1 MADLK
6 IRKFLIATFLL
17 AVLPSSALSAEW
29 FLMAREG
36 GCAPLSSLARKG
48 PEFRGLQTP
57 YELIDRMRA
66 AGHQVDVKEHTTPKG
81 PIVEVHVPAKEI
93 AVMVISADMCKELSR

>member
-1 MADLK
+1 MADLI
-6 IRKFLIATFLL
+6 IRRFLIATFLL
-17 AVLPSSALSAEW
+17 AVLPSSALPAEW

-48 PEFRGLQTP
+48 PEFRGLKTP

-66 AGHQVDVKEHTTPKG
+66 AGHKVEVTEHTTPKG
-81 PIVEVHVPAKEI
+81 PMVEVTVAAKEI
-93 AVMVISADMCKELSR
+93 AVMVVTEEICKLMPR